1 MSDFEVRR
9 FVTPD
14 GLTLV
19 ADVGGPEGAP
29 TVILAHGGGQTRHSW
44 AGAMRSLVAKGYH
57 VINYDARGHGESDWS
72 PTADYSIEASGADL
86 RTIIETVNGPVALV
100 GASMGGMISF
110 YVVGSSGETRIA
122 DAMVL
127 VDIVINP
134 APEGVHHIRSFMQ
147 ANPNGFANLDEVA
160 DAVAAYNPDRPRPK
174 DPSGLM
180 KNLRLREDGR
190 LYWHWDPR
198 LLASKPSVEPPEFG
212 QRLAAVASGVKIPV
226 LLIRGLQS
234 DIVKDE
240 GIAHLRSLVPHTEF
254 CDVAGAGHM
263 VAGDRNDAFNQG
275 VQDFLDR
282 NLPLKR

>member
-9 FVTPD
+9 FTTPD
-14 GLTLV
+14 GLTLM
-19 ADVGGPEGAP
+19 ADVGGPEDAP

-44 AGAMRSLVAKGYH
+44 SGAMRSLVDKGYH

-72 PTADYSIEASGADL
+72 PIADYSIESSGADL
-86 RTIIETVNGPVALV
+86 RSIIKTVNGPVALV
-100 GASMGGMISF
+100 GASMGGMISL
-110 YVVGSSGETRIA
+110 YVVGSSEEHIA
-122 DAMVL
+122 DALVL

-134 APEGVHHIRSFMQ
+134 APEGVAHIRNFMQ
-147 ANPNGFANLDEVA
+147 ANPNGFASLDEVA

-174 DPSGLM
+174 NPAGLM

-198 LLASKPSVEPPEFG
+198 LLGTRPSVEPPQFG
-212 QRLAAVASGVKIPV
+212 QQLAAVAPGVKIPV
-226 LLIRGLQS
+226 LLIRGMQS
-234 DIVKDE
+234 DIVNDE

-254 CDVAGAGHM
+254 YDVAGAGHM
-263 VAGDRNDAFNQG
+263 VAGDRNDAFNDG
-275 VQDFLDR
+275 VLAFLDR

>member
-19 ADVGGPEGAP
+19 ADIGGPEGAP

-86 RTIIETVNGPVALV
+86 RTIIETVNGPVAPV

-110 YVVGSSGETRIA
+110 YVVGSSETRIA
-122 DAMVL
+122 DALVL

-134 APEGVHHIRSFMQ
+134 APEGVNHIRSFMQ
-147 ANPNGFANLDEVA
+147 ANPNGFASLDEVA

-174 DPSGLM
+174 NPSGLM

-198 LLASKPSVEPPEFG
+198 LLVTNPSVEPPQFG

-226 LLIRGLQS
+226 LLIRGMQS
-234 DIVKDE
+234 DIVNDE

-275 VQDFLDR
+275 VFAFLDR
-282 NLPLKR
+282 HLPLSR